1 MDLRAEYDA
10 WHQRRHDADRG
21 HDDGSEPWHQLVSEY
36 LGDVAG
42 LRVLELAC
50 GRGGF
55 THRMARGGAAVTGC
69 DFSLSAL
76 QIASGKFPVAQDP
89 SDTWF
94 VQADGQSLPFADNSF
109 DLIVSCETIEH
120 LPDVRSAIREMYRV
134 TRPQGRLL
142 LTTPNYFNFM
152 GLYEVYAHFRHP
164 KRRDDQPFDRRQ
176 WFFQIQ
182 RWIRSAGWSV
192 LHTDGTVHQFPIVP
206 GRNPIHWRSLE
217 SSRVIRKL
225 LCPFA
230 LTYFVAAQ
238 KPSSS
243 SSAD

>member
-1 MDLRAEYDA
+1 MHLRTAYDA
-10 WHQRRHDADRG
+10 WHRRNHDADPG
-21 HDDGSEPWHQLVSEY
+21 HDDGSEPWHRLVGEY

-42 LRVLELAC
+42 LRVLEVAC

-55 THRMARGGAAVTGC
+55 THRLAHSGASVTGC

-76 QIASGKFPVAQDP
+76 QIASGKFSDAANRR
-89 SDTWF
+89 DTWF
-94 VQADGQSLPFADNSF
+94 VQADGQRLPFADNSF

-120 LPDVRSAIREMYRV
+120 LPDVRCAIREMYRV
-134 TRPQGRLL
+134 ARPQGRLL

-164 KRRDDQPFDRRQ
+164 HRRDDQPFDRRQ
-176 WFFQIQ
+176 WFFQVQ
-182 RWIRSAGWSV
+182 NWIRSAGWSV
-192 LHTDGTVHQFPIVP
+192 LHTDGTVHQFPVIP
-206 GRNPIHWRSLE
+206 GRNPLRWRSLE

-225 LCPFA
+225 LSPLA

-238 KPSSS
+238 KRSSS
-243 SSAD
+243 T